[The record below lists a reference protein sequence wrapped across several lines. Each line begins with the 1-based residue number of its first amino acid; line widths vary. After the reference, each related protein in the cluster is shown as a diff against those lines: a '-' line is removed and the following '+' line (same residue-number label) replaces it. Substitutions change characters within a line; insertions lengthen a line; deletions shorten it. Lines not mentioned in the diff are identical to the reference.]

1 MWRLKLDYVLLT
13 SQSLKKFSSGCLLL
27 TSRSDV
33 AILYN
38 DRSVLENHHVSA
50 AYRLMQEEE
59 MNILVNLSKDDWRW
73 VSKETQSKLNPK
85 NNVHYIVKVR
95 KRKEGPRS
103 SPREEVLSGSAQ
115 APSLQLDRQ
124 ELTADRSNTHTHVWS
139 HMSQRKCLRG
149 HRYSACSG
157 AWVVFVAFVVVFL
170 FVWFLC
176 SLTEIQILSIIH
188 FLLLVFLLR

>member
-1 MWRLKLDYVLLT
+1 MGSSPVWRLKLDYVLLT

-73 VSKETQSKLNPK
+73 VSEETQRKLNPK
-85 NNVHYIVKVR
+85 NNARYIVKVR

-115 APSLQLDRQ
+115 APSLLLDRQ
-124 ELTADRSNTHTHVWS
+124 ELTAHVWS

-149 HRYSACSG
+149 HHYSDCSG
-157 AWVVFVAFVVVFL
+157 TWVVFVVVFL

-176 SLTEIQILSIIH
+176 SLTEIQILSIVH
-188 FLLLVFLLR
+188 FLLSVFLLR